1 MYNISNMVRRRKND
15 VNNFN
20 DFLDNANNVLACDAN
35 CQERKKKEE
44 LKTKYLEAKTNLLTA
59 PNQVDSSYKNYLTYT
74 KGDSAYSEYK
84 ENELKQKAQTIVT
97 TFKSNFSESIEKIK
111 ESYDTYVGLLLNFTH
126 VV

>member
-1 MYNISNMVRRRKND
+1 MVRRRKND